1 MIKYLAIIKKGHH
14 GVVRAVDSRDVRRAW
29 AEEEANGSKMI
40 GEYSDKD
47 VARRHMLLALERY
60 SPLRNRRRA

>member
-1 MIKYLAIIKKGHH
+1 MIKHLAIIRPGHH
-14 GVVRAVDSRDVRRAW
+14 GVVRAVDDRNVRRVW

-47 VARRHMLLALERY
+47 VARKHMLLALEAYAPR
-60 SPLRNRRRA
+60 SQRRRA